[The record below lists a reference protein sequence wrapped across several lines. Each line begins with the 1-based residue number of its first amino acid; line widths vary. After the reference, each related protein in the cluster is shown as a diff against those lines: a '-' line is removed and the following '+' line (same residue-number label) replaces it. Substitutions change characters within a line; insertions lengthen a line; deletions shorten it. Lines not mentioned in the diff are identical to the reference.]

1 MCYGKVTLRAGYLL
15 AHDVLS
21 KHLQEGTFFR
31 LQLAILKAGRVWSR
45 GTVVHVPIATIIDTK
60 HYNINN
66 NES

>member
-1 MCYGKVTLRAGYLL
+1 MMSQ
-15 AHDVLS
+15 S

-45 GTVVHVPIATIIDTK
+45 GTVVHVPIAGIINTK

-66 NES
+66 NESWV